1 MLTSEDIKRANETLE
16 KLPFKGKGYVMVNK
30 RVQAFRELCPNGT
43 IKTEIVNLEGGV
55 VTMRAE
61 IWDDEKL
68 LATGLAQEKET
79 SSYINKT
86 SFIENCETSAVGR
99 ALGFLGIGVDDSIST
114 ADELANALT
123 QQEALKKPISEKEQK
138 VLVSMIEKRG
148 LELKKVL
155 NGIELEKVTGEA
167 YLDAVKRLEKI
178 PELC

>member
-1 MLTSEDIKRANETLE
+1 MITSADIKRVNENLE

-43 IKTEIVNLEGGV
+43 IKTEIVDLVDGV

-61 IWDDEKL
+61 VWNDDKL
-68 LATGLAQEKET
+68 LATGMAQEKET
-79 SSYINKT
+79 ASYINKT

-99 ALGFLGIGVDDSIST
+99 ALGFLGIGVDDSMAT

-123 QQEALKKPISEKEQK
+123 QQESLKKPITEKEQK

-155 NGIELEKVTGEA
+155 NGMELEKVTGEV
-167 YLDAVKRLEKI
+167 YLDAIKRLNKI
-178 PELC
+178 PEIC

>member
-1 MLTSEDIKRANETLE
+1 MLTSDDIKRVNETLE

-43 IKTEIVNLEGGV
+43 IKTEIVNLENGV

-155 NGIELEKVTGEA
+155 NGMELEKVTGEA